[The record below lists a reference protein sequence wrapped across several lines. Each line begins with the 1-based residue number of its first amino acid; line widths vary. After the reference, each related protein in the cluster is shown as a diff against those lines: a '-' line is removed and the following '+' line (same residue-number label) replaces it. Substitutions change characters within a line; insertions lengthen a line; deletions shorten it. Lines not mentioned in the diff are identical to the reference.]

1 MIDMQVDIFEY
12 LEPSKPKVMNNILKV
27 IISTPITLDSFKRE
41 TVSFSNVY
49 DKEKHLSTLDIF
61 SRNESQTGELETVVL
76 NVDLFK

>member
-1 MIDMQVDIFEY
+1 MQVDIFEY

-41 TVSFSNVY
+41 TVSFNTVD
-49 DKEKHLSTLDIF
+49 DKEEYLSTLDIF
-61 SRNESQTGELETVVL
+61 SRHESKTRELEIVVL